1 MPTAEQEATATH
13 VEQKKAQ
20 ADNTFIKRNIKEW
33 LKKEGETLQEL
44 HVRRWK
50 MACKHGLYTQKKR
63 DKMKASIDRNENL
76 EQKKIKKIKE
86 IQETSP
92 PLPEGWTI
100 SMNGD
105 ASRAIY
111 YHPETQKRQWERPK
125 TIAQLPT
132 TIQVGTQKNNFTD
145 EKLNC
150 IKLRLV
156 IEILKQKIEKEQQ
169 KYLEWVEKNTECE
182 YEDRSLEWAR
192 GLDDTQLAIKAEELV
207 KHRND
212 LISKR
217 VVGYKSI
224 SRLTKEQLI
233 ELAIE
238 SRKNSRVLCRKNV
251 RYVICLDKPFIERVC
266 YAYTLA
272 EQGNLTQHDMLSNT
286 DRKYLA
292 IVKKAE
298 NAWRKGLC
306 NSVYGKPHWH
316 LLISRRSTYQKYV
329 TRGGQYLPRKWRSIQ
344 KVSINP
350 GEQFQKQTISML
362 RVKEKKLQEELVS
375 IKNILKCAE
384 NLYLVN

>member
-13 VEQKKAQ
+13 VERKKAQ

-92 PLPEGWTI
+92 PLPEGWTF

-217 VVGYKSI
+217 VFGYRRI

-238 SRKNSRVLCRKNV
+238 SRKNSRVHMYRK
-251 RYVICLDKPFIERVC
+251 YVICLDKPFIERVC
-266 YAYTLA
+266 HAYTLA
-272 EQGNLTQHDMLSNT
+272 EQGNLTQHDMLSIV
-286 DRKYLA
+286 DWQYLA
-292 IVKKAE
+292 IARRAE
-298 NAWRKGLC
+298 NAWR
-306 NSVYGKPHWH
+306 YGPPRRRCG
-316 LLISRRSTYQKYV
+316 SRKFMQRWTAAGG
-329 TRGGQYLPRKWRSIQ
+329 TRQLPLRLRRIEKE
-344 KVSINP
+344 SINP
-350 GEQFQKQTISML
+350 DEQFQKQTISML

-384 NLYLVN
+384 NRIMYMI

>member
-13 VEQKKAQ
+13 VERKKAQ

-212 LISKR
+212 LISK
-217 VVGYKSI
+217 GGLYKRI
-224 SRLTKEQLI
+224 KRLTKEQLI

-266 YAYTLA
+266 YACTLA
-272 EQGNLTQHDMLSNT
+272 DQGNLTQHDMLSIV
-286 DRKYLA
+286 DWQYLA
-292 IVKKAE
+292 IARRAE
-298 NAWRKGLC
+298 NAWRKGLS
-306 NSVYGKPHWH
+306 NSVYGDPQWY
-316 LLISRRSTYQKYV
+316 LLLSRRAKPNSRPINGTCQF
-329 TRGGQYLPRKWRSIQ
+329 LPRKLHRIE
-344 KVSINP
+344 KESINP
-350 GEQFQKQTISML
+350 DEQFQKQTISML

-375 IKNILKCAE
+375 IKSILKCAE
-384 NLYLVN
+384 NMYMI